1 MGWGATFAIAGLF
14 YGMAAYE
21 RLTAWKW
28 ALASLGIS
36 FTIQNLFPLSFIFVL
51 PAQFGLFC
59 IMIYANIKNKA
70 ALEVERAKRRESD
83 QRERAERV
91 SRARE
96 EAAASTDW
104 AARESARDAADENA
118 RNERMERVR
127 LAREAREREERG
139 Q

>member
-1 MGWGATFAIAGLF
+1 MGWGGTFAIAGLF

-36 FTIQNLFPLSFIFVL
+36 FTIQSLFPLSFIFVL

-59 IMIYANIKNKA
+59 IMIYANIRNKA
-70 ALEVERAKRRESD
+70 ALEVERAKRREID
-83 QRERAERV
+83 QRERAARV
-91 SRARE
+91 SRARQE
-96 EAAASTDW
+96 VSASSDW
-104 AARESARDAADENA
+104 ASREAERDAAEEKA

-127 LAREAREREERG
+127 LAREAREREEKAP
-139 Q
+139 